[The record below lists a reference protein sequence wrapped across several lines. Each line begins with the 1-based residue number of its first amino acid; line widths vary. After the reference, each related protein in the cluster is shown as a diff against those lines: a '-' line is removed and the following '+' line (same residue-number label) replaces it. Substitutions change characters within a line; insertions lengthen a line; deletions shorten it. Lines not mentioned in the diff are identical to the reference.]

1 MKSLIYFLI
10 LQMLIGIWLF
20 IQPFTQG
27 FKTLTG
33 LGFSDMLLGVVVA
46 IVGLG
51 AFLHETSF
59 EGMDQN
65 LHFHC
70 H

>member
-1 MKSLIYFLI
+1 MKRIIDFLI

-20 IQPFTQG
+20 IQPL
-27 FKTLTG
+27 TLGANITG
-33 LGFSDMLLGVVVA
+33 VGFSDMLLGAVVA

-59 EGMDQN
+59 EGTEN
-65 LHFHC
+65 LHYHC
-70 H
+70 HC

>member
-20 IQPFTQG
+20 IQPLTLGFTI
-27 FKTLTG
+27 TR
-33 LGFSDMLLGVVVA
+33 LGFSDMLLGAIVA

-51 AFLHETSF
+51 ALLHETSF
-59 EGMDQN
+59 EGTGN

-70 H
+70 P

>member
-1 MKSLIYFLI
+1 MRSLIYFLI
-10 LQMLIGIWLF
+10 LQMMIGMWLF
-20 IQPFTQG
+20 IQPVTFGFTI
-27 FKTLTG
+27 TG
-33 LGFSDMLLGVVVA
+33 VGLSDMLLGAVVA

-51 AFLHETSF
+51 ALLHETSF
-59 EGMDQN
+59 EGTGN

>member
-1 MKSLIYFLI
+1 MKSIIYFLI

-20 IQPFTQG
+20 IQPL
-27 FKTLTG
+27 TLGSNITG
-33 LGFSDMLLGVVVA
+33 VGFSDMLLGAVVA

-59 EGMDQN
+59 EGTEN
-65 LHFHC
+65 LHYHC
-70 H
+70 HC

>member
-20 IQPFTQG
+20 IQPLTLGFTI
-27 FKTLTG
+27 TG
-33 LGFSDMLLGVVVA
+33 VGFSDMLLGVVVA

>member
-1 MKSLIYFLI
+1 MKSLIYFLL

-20 IQPFTQG
+20 IQPFT
-27 FKTLTG
+27 
-33 LGFSDMLLGVVVA
+33 LGFTITRMGLSDMLLGAVVA

>member
-1 MKSLIYFLI
+1 MKSLIYLLI
-10 LQMLIGIWLF
+10 FQMLIGIWLF
-20 IQPFTQG
+20 IQPLTLG
-27 FKTLTG
+27 FNITG
-33 LGFSDMLLGVVVA
+33 VGFSDMLLGAVVA

-59 EGMDQN
+59 EGVEN

-70 H
+70 HC